1 MINKLNPI
9 IFAGPALLDTI
20 ASFLSFTGLA
30 LISASTYQI
39 LKMLSMV
46 FVVFLS
52 IIALGKRYNLAQY
65 LALLAITFG
74 LTVVTLTDIYA
85 AEHNN

>member
-1 MINKLNPI
+1 
-9 IFAGPALLDTI
+9 
-20 ASFLSFTGLA
+20 
-30 LISASTYQI
+30 
-39 LKMLSMV
+39 MLSMV

-85 AEHNN
+85 AEHHN